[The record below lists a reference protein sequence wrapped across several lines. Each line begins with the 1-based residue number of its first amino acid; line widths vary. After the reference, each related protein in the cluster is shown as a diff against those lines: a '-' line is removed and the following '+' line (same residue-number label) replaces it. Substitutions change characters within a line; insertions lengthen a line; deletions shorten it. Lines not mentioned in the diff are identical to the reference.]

1 MHVLQVLA
9 DFVGAINQEWL
20 CQSNVVLGSDNLLEE
35 IILSF
40 STMPQTS
47 SAVALWL
54 VKLDALIEPYLEKV
68 QLHPKRKTRN

>member
-9 DFVGAINQEWL
+9 DFVGAINKEWL
-20 CQSNVVLGSDNLLEE
+20 CQSDIMLGSNNLLEE

-40 STMPQTS
+40 SSMPQTS

-54 VKLDALIEPYLEKV
+54 VKLDALIAPHLERV
-68 QLHPKRKTRN
+68 QLHSKKRTRN